1 MRIGRYD
8 TLNSVSN
15 GGSGIVYRAVDTSN
29 GTLVA
34 VKVLREKFH
43 NNPIA
48 LEQFRF
54 EANQLLALDHPNI
67 VKIKDYAENP
77 PYLVMEFI
85 EGKTL
90 EESIFQRRKP
100 YTEKQAINII
110 LQVLQAINYAHNQTV
125 SVLHL
130 DLKPSNIMINDFS
143 QVKVIDFGISTKT
156 NTSLHEMFVG
166 SPYYM
171 SPEQVN
177 KNSILIY
184 SDIYSI
190 GITFYYLLTSHVPF
204 DKNLNLEQVYTKIIE
219 GDLIP
224 ITAFNPNISPRL
236 VEIISKCTSKF
247 IKNRF
252 NNCNSVINA
261 LSSL

>member
-1 MRIGRYD
+1 MRTGRYD
-8 TLNSVSN
+8 TLYRVSD
-15 GGSGIVYRAVDTSN
+15 GGSGIVYKAVDTSN
-29 GTLVA
+29 GSLVA
-34 VKVLREKFH
+34 IKSLRNNFH

-54 EANQLLALDHPNI
+54 EANQYLYLNHPNI
-67 VKIKDYAENP
+67 VRLIDFIENP

-90 EESIFQRRKP
+90 EESIIQRRKP

-130 DLKPSNIMINDFS
+130 DLKPSNIMINDFF

-156 NTSLHEMFVG
+156 NTDLNEMFVG

-177 KNSILIY
+177 KNSILIH

-190 GITFYYLLTSHVPF
+190 GITFYYLLTGHVPF
-204 DKNLNLEQVYTKIIE
+204 NKNLNLEQVYTKIIE

-236 VEIISKCTSKF
+236 FEIISKCTSKF
-247 IKNRF
+247 IINRF